1 MLNFK
6 GEIINMKINKYI
18 IGISLIGILS
28 LAGFA
33 LASANEKVT
42 TVDGKEVVQAY
53 NNLINKK
60 GIEHVILTSSDKTT
74 MDIYRNR
81 SNGSERV
88 DFFDENGLL
97 VDRTITTDYGA
108 TFLTLSQSETNGKYE
123 FELLK
128 TLPPQNAV
136 DENKEL
142 MQKSM
147 IDGYFQE
154 EFVDGIYRDWK
165 KTKIDPKTNLI
176 KYFDESNNIY
186 VNSSTG
192 EVTKREII
200 ANGKVVKTFDVENL
214 QLSERESDEI
224 FKIDSPLIK
233 ENSLGEHKNLKEIIK
248 NLKINIQDNTNV
260 EYSSSNGLG

>member
-1 MLNFK
+1 
-6 GEIINMKINKYI
+6 MKINKYI
-18 IGISLIGILS
+18 IGISLIGVLS

-108 TFLTLSQSETNGKYE
+108 AFLTLS
-123 FELLK
+123 
-128 TLPPQNAV
+128 
-136 DENKEL
+136 
-142 MQKSM
+142 
-147 IDGYFQE
+147 
-154 EFVDGIYRDWK
+154 
-165 KTKIDPKTNLI
+165 
-176 KYFDESNNIY
+176 
-186 VNSSTG
+186 
-192 EVTKREII
+192 
-200 ANGKVVKTFDVENL
+200 
-214 QLSERESDEI
+214 
-224 FKIDSPLIK
+224 
-233 ENSLGEHKNLKEIIK
+233 
-248 NLKINIQDNTNV
+248 
-260 EYSSSNGLG
+260 